1 VKRKEEKNKILKTKA
16 KSKKKNTKNHWKR
29 KEA

>member
-16 KSKKKNTKNHWKR
+16 KR
-29 KEA
+29 KIQKIIGKGRKPK